1 MVQKV
6 DTGNLANIA
15 LELMTGIRMTLEH
28 NAPLSGLFSKFNLKK
43 GHDTGIFPKVGQM
56 SVLALQEGED
66 LVDEQDIGLT
76 TQSVTTGEVG
86 AKVIVTQRL
95 LNRIASGATGNLWTV
110 IGEQL
115 GDGGAR
121 KLDEDIAALFS
132 GLNGGTD
139 LGSAGTEFTAAN
151 AMSLISIAKTD
162 KMGNDLRIVHH
173 PNAMLRLLRDLSTI
187 GSGQIRPM
195 PAGFSKE
202 ILDKFWTGIMLGG
215 VSFWEDGNIT
225 RDASD
230 DAIGVIADKK
240 ALGVLWAQQQH
251 KSREWDQSRRA
262 WEMVFI
268 MEYTAFELDDT
279 LGGPVTLDA
288 VNPTLA

>member
-15 LELMTGIRMTLEH
+15 LEMMTGIRMTLEH
-28 NAPLSGLFSKFNLKK
+28 NAPLSGLFSKFTLKK

-56 SVLALQEGED
+56 SVRALAEGED
-66 LVDEQDIGLT
+66 LVDEEDIGLT
-76 TQSVTTGEVG
+76 TQSVTTAEVG

-121 KLDEDIAALFS
+121 NLDTDIAALFS
-132 GLNGGTD
+132 GLNEGTD
-139 LGSAGTEFTAAN
+139 LGSAGTEFTAN
-151 AMSLISIAKTD
+151 NYMSLISIAMTNKFGT
-162 KMGNDLRIVHH
+162 DLRLAHH
-173 PNAMLRLLRDLSTI
+173 PNAVLRLLRDLTTI

-215 VSFWEDGNIT
+215 VPVFQDGNIT
-225 RDASD
+225 RDSSD
-230 DAIGVIADKK
+230 DAVGVIADKK
-240 ALGVLWAQQQH
+240 AIGVLWSQQPH

-262 WEMVFI
+262 WELVFI

-279 LGGPVTLDA
+279 LGAPVTLDA